1 MTSIIER
8 YWQHV
13 FKDYQVG
20 PRKFEIESFPDPLMS
35 ADFESQNLVAKQA
48 QGVSF
53 RLGVS
58 QTSASKIQTHYGLMS
73 LAHAAKTG
81 WYEDLLMEG
90 FPNETAFL
98 TKLTDFLITTNAT
111 YLNINLGENPF
122 AMTNIAVAGDI
133 ALIFNGVVASSKRG
147 QGLAGVLHHI
157 ANYEAYKH
165 GAKELFFWTKH
176 EGLLRYSERS
186 AFYNIKTTV

>member
-1 MTSIIER
+1 MNSIVEK

-48 QGVSF
+48 QGMSF

-58 QTSASKIQTHYGLMS
+58 QTSNLKPKFAYQVIP
-73 LAHAAKTG
+73 LAHAAKLS

-90 FPNETAFL
+90 FPNESAFL
-98 TKLTDFLITTNAT
+98 TRLTDFLITTNAT
-111 YLNINLGENPF
+111 YLNIKLGERPY
-122 AMTNIAVAGDI
+122 AMTNLAIANDI
-133 ALIFNGVVASSKRG
+133 ALIFNGVVASSMRG
-147 QGLAGVLHHI
+147 QGVAGILHHT
-157 ANYEAYKH
+157 ASFEAYRH
-165 GAKELFFWTKH
+165 GAKKMFFWTKH
-176 EGLLRYSERS
+176 EGLLRYSES
-186 AFYNIKTTV
+186 TAYYNIKTTV